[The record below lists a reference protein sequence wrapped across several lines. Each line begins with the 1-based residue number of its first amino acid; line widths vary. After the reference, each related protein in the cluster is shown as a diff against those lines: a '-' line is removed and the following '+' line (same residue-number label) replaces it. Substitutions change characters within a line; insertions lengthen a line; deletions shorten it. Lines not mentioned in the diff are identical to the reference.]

1 MYSDRRTSSI
11 SPENLHL
18 IFNRLR
24 EKVLRRNDKDQQ
36 VQRRAIDNL
45 RSRIKHLDPPVSPSD
60 TYEQV
65 RPRIEKFDEYHALDS
80 DDSRKQAFD
89 KVIRRLKER
98 DDEDRERRD
107 RRSHDSQSR
116 HRPRHRSRSGDRD
129 REREREQ
136 DAYAADRKKA
146 QQDRERQYRKGSYFG
161 LSPPPSTSATTRR
174 DASDRYVPGEAAPR
188 NRSRE
193 RERGDRY
200 SRGSAASYLS
210 RADPREAATAAE
222 LDYGDGS
229 STTTVKASSNSGR
242 RRRDSEEE
250 GDTEERDAKRRKSE
264 EEPADKTEEK
274 PEDVAYRSG
283 SEEGEIEEDE

>member
-1 MYSDRRTSSI
+1 MYADRRTSSI
-11 SPENLHL
+11 SSDNLQL

-45 RSRIKHLDPPVSPSD
+45 RSRIKHLDPPITLSD

-65 RPRIEKFDEYHALDS
+65 RPRIEKFEEYQTLESDEA
-80 DDSRKQAFD
+80 RKQAFD
-89 KVIRRLKER
+89 KAIRRLKDR

-116 HRPRHRSRSGDRD
+116 HRPRNRSRSPDT
-129 REREREQ
+129 REQ

-161 LSPPPSTSATTRR
+161 LSPPPSTGAATRR
-174 DASDRYVPGEAAPR
+174 DASDRYVPGEQPR

-193 RERGDRY
+193 RERGADRY
-200 SRGSAASYLS
+200 TRGASYLS
-210 RADPREAATAAE
+210 RADPREAAAAAE

-229 STTTVKASSNSGR
+229 STTTVKASSTGGGR
-242 RRRDSEEE
+242 RRRDSDEE
-250 GDTEERDAKRRKSE
+250 GNGDERDAKRRRSE
-264 EEPADKTEEK
+264 EDSAEKPEEK